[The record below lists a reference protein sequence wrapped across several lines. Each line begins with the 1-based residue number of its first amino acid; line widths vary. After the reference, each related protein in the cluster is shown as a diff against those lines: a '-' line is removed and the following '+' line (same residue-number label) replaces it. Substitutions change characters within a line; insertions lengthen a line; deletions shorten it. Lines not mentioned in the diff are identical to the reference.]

1 MDTEND
7 IFLDK
12 LKEFSHNTQNH
23 AVLQQS
29 EITSEPNNLEDKLQS
44 SSLMESDL
52 LLNTESNLPLHMHTE
67 GPEDSSLNL
76 ESDYATLHQVEP
88 VQEHT
93 EMLSDSNSQ
102 NHAVLQQS
110 EITSEPNNLE
120 DKLQSSSLMESNLL
134 LNTESDLPLHMQTEG
149 PEDSSLNLESDE
161 VEPVR
166 ECTEILS
173 DSIILM
179 SPVCAKV

>member
-7 IFLDK
+7 NFLDK
-12 LKEFSHNTQNH
+12 FKEFSHNT
-23 AVLQQS
+23 
-29 EITSEPNNLEDKLQS
+29 
-44 SSLMESDL
+44 
-52 LLNTESNLPLHMHTE
+52 
-67 GPEDSSLNL
+67 
-76 ESDYATLHQVEP
+76 
-88 VQEHT
+88 
-93 EMLSDSNSQ
+93 Q

>member
-1 MDTEND
+1 MDTKND
-7 IFLDK
+7 NFLDK

-23 AVLQQS
+23 AVLPQS

-44 SSLMESDL
+44 CFLMELD
-52 LLNTESNLPLHMHTE
+52 
-67 GPEDSSLNL
+67 
-76 ESDYATLHQVEP
+76 
-88 VQEHT
+88 
-93 EMLSDSNSQ
+93 
-102 NHAVLQQS
+102 
-110 EITSEPNNLE
+110 
-120 DKLQSSSLMESNLL
+120 LL
-134 LNTESDLPLHMQTEG
+134 LNTESDLPLHMHTEG

-166 ECTEILS
+166 ERREILS